1 MRVMKS
7 FWLMVGLAFATAA
20 WAQAVDPAVNA
31 LREIVAEQKAALAA
45 AKAADDAAVLEDH
58 RPRLQKVV
66 DRYEALLTRHP
77 DFAAGWASYGL
88 FLCDPLLED
97 RNAALPLL
105 LKANGL
111 DPEIPVVKNQ
121 IGVLMAEDGRVVD
134 ALNYFLAA
142 SDLAPSEPLYHFQ
155 IGLLLDEARDAF
167 LKTKAW
173 KREKLDA
180 DMLAAFAR
188 ATALAPDRVDFA
200 YRAAE
205 AFYGVEPPQW
215 DAAYLAW
222 SRLEERLEG
231 RNETQLVRLHR
242 ARVRWMQGYA
252 GEARELLASVDA
264 PALLTQKA
272 KLAEEFAA
280 EDKAEAEAEAKRKAE
295 ATRASSGER

>member
-1 MRVMKS
+1 MRVMK
-7 FWLMVGLAFATAA
+7 FLWLMLGLVLATAA
-20 WAQAVDPAVNA
+20 WADAAANG

-45 AKAADDAAVLEDH
+45 AKGADDAAVLEDH

-88 FLCDPLLED
+88 FLCDPLLDEG
-97 RNAALPLL
+97 RTALSLL
-105 LKANGL
+105 LRANGL
-111 DPEIPVVKNQ
+111 DPDIPVVKNQ
-121 IGVLMAEDGRVVD
+121 IGVLMAEEGRVVD

-142 SDLAPSEPLYHFQ
+142 SDLAPNEPLYHFQ
-155 IGLLLDEARDAF
+155 IGLLLDEARDEF

-188 ATALAPDRVDFA
+188 ATTLAPDRVDFA

-231 RNETQLVRLHR
+231 RNETQVVRLHR
-242 ARVRWMQGYA
+242 ARVRWKQGYA
-252 GEARELLASVDA
+252 AEARELLESVNAS
-264 PALLTQKA
+264 ALLTQKA

-280 EDKAEAEAEAKRKAE
+280 EDKAEADVK
-295 ATRASSGER
+295 RASSEAR